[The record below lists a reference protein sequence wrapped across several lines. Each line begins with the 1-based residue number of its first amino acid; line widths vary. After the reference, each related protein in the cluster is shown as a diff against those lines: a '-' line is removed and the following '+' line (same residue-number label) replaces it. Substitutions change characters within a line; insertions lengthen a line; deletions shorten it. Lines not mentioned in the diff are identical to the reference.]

1 MAYSVSLTPAAVR
14 ELASLSGPAQRRMIR
29 QLEQLSSE
37 PRREGVKKLQGGA
50 GLYRMHAGKDYVVVY
65 QIDDARREMLI
76 VRVAH
81 RSEAYRNLP

>member
-1 MAYSVSLTPAAVR
+1 MSLTPAAVR

-37 PRREGVKKLQGGA
+37 PRREGVKKLQGSA

-65 QIDDARREMLI
+65 QIDDARRGSSGTEPEFAICGGLST
-76 VRVAH
+76 RF
-81 RSEAYRNLP
+81 

>member
-1 MAYSVSLTPAAVR
+1 
-14 ELASLSGPAQRRMIR
+14 
-29 QLEQLSSE
+29 
-37 PRREGVKKLQGGA
+37 
-50 GLYRMHAGKDYVVVY
+50 MHAGKDYVVVY